1 MTSRD
6 DASSVSYN
14 KIGDVT
20 GTGIVIGD
28 GSSSSV
34 TIGQSLSPIQIE
46 LSGKLDEFMGLLA
59 QHERSVDDAAG
70 VRESLM
76 KAQREAGEPSPK
88 WPIVRTLLRGIAASV
103 NGVAVLTEA
112 INNILVI
119 VARVQK

>member
-1 MTSRD
+1 MTSKD

-34 TIGQSLSPIQIE
+34 VIGQWLSPVQIE
-46 LSGKLDEFMGLLA
+46 LSRRLDEFMDLLA
-59 QHERSVDDAAG
+59 HHERSMDDAVG
-70 VRESLM
+70 VRKSLM
-76 KAQREAGEPSPK
+76 EAQREAGDPSPR

-103 NGVAVLTEA
+103 NGVGVLTEA

-119 VARVQK
+119 VARIQK